1 MKDLKIIVLFLIL
14 GLNGCVKWELE
25 KFPLNTFSQHYPLSP
40 SVDTQLSH
48 QFVQLTDGSFRILG
62 TNTKQQINLLSVTP
76 DGKSATL
83 GTSLGDGI
91 GNDIQNGPGQ
101 NAFGTLI
108 KSKEGVQLLQFS
120 NGVSPTIQSIIS
132 NDLSKKFPLIEKA
145 EGVHC
150 LINTSG
156 KWYITG
162 ILKQYTQENRLF
174 INSLNIGGTSEW
186 LHTYDTNT
194 EPKGAYI
201 ANNGTIYLLASRPGG
216 NAVLLRFQQN
226 GTMTLSKNL
235 PQIFIAKEASISG
248 NGKSI
253 FIAASQKTLKG
264 YKTYVTSLTLNGDR
278 EWEYTRE
285 STQGVSTGIKI
296 LCEKEGQLIFLE
308 RDGLI
313 SPDLKYRH
321 RLTRLTAAG
330 ELLWESE
337 FIPEKPDEKI
347 VDLLI
352 SSDFGYALLGV
363 ENTGYKIIKTDI
375 FGKIKP

>member
-1 MKDLKIIVLFLIL
+1 MLFR
-14 GLNGCVKWELE
+14 
-25 KFPLNTFSQHYPLSP
+25 S
-40 SVDTQLSH
+40 
-48 QFVQLTDGSFRILG
+48 
-62 TNTKQQINLLSVTP
+62 
-76 DGKSATL
+76 
-83 GTSLGDGI
+83 
-91 GNDIQNGPGQ
+91 
-101 NAFGTLI
+101 
-108 KSKEGVQLLQFS
+108 
-120 NGVSPTIQSIIS
+120 
-132 NDLSKKFPLIEKA
+132 
-145 EGVHC
+145 
-150 LINTSG
+150 
-156 KWYITG
+156 
-162 ILKQYTQENRLF
+162 
-174 INSLNIGGTSEW
+174 
-186 LHTYDTNT
+186 
-194 EPKGAYI
+194 
-201 ANNGTIYLLASRPGG
+201 
-216 NAVLLRFQQN
+216 
-226 GTMTLSKNL
+226 
-235 PQIFIAKEASISG
+235 
-248 NGKSI
+248 GKSI